1 METNARYMLV
11 GAFVLLLTLGAVFFV
26 IWMGKAELTTNTRF
40 YDIYFQGSVT
50 GLKNGAQVLYRG
62 VPIGSV
68 SSIAINPQEMEYILV
83 RVSIDKTVPLYEDS
97 VASLEMQ
104 GITGIAFV
112 QIKGGNPESSLLK
125 IKDGNKYPII
135 LSKPSKLEEI
145 FDAAPKLIKNVNN
158 LSHNLN
164 SLISGDNQKNV
175 TLIIDNIQTIT
186 HTLSEQSQTF
196 ENLIKNANIAFENL
210 QDMSERYK
218 ILADTVEKHLV
229 PTLEITHGFLMDNR
243 EPLNV
248 FLNSG
253 LYEFSSTLSELK
265 RTLASINRVAQEI
278 ERDPLTFLLG
288 ITDEGYPLK

>member
-1 METNARYMLV
+1 METNARYTLV
-11 GAFVLLLTLGAVFFV
+11 GAFVLLLTLGSILFV
-26 IWMGKAELTTNTRF
+26 VWMGKTEITTNTRF

-68 SSIAINPQEMEYILV
+68 NSIMIDPQEMEYILV
-83 RVSIDKTVPLYEDS
+83 RVSINKAIPLYETS

-112 QIKGGNPESSLLK
+112 QIKGGSPDSSILK
-125 IKDGNKYPII
+125 TKKGDKYPII
-135 LSKPSKLEEI
+135 PSKPSKLEEI
-145 FDAAPKLIKNVNN
+145 FDAAPRLLKNINT
-158 LSHNLN
+158 LTQNLN
-164 SLISGDNQKNV
+164 SLITDKNKQNV
-175 TLIIDNIQTIT
+175 NRILDNIQTIT
-186 HTLSEQSQTF
+186 HTLSEQSNSF
-196 ENLIKNANIAFENL
+196 EALIKNANIAFENL
-210 QDMSERYK
+210 KDMSERYK
-218 ILADTVEKHLV
+218 SLADNVEKHLI
-229 PTLEITHGFLMDNR
+229 PTLEITQGFLVDNR

-288 ITDEGYPLK
+288 PTDEGYLLK

>member
-11 GAFVLLLTLGAVFFV
+11 GAFVLLLTIGGIFFILWV
-26 IWMGKAELTTNTRF
+26 GKSELTTNTRF

-68 SSIAINPQEMEYILV
+68 SSIAINPQDMEYVLV
-83 RVSIDKTVPLYEDS
+83 RVSINKSVPLYEDS
-97 VASLEMQ
+97 IASLEMQ

-112 QIKGGNPESSLLK
+112 QIKGGNPESSLLRVK
-125 IKDGNKYPII
+125 EGNKYPII
-135 LSKPSKLEEI
+135 ASKPSKLEEI
-145 FDAAPKLIKNVNN
+145 VEEAPKLLKNVSK
-158 LSHNLN
+158 LTRNLN
-164 SLISGDNQKNV
+164 SLINGANQKNIN
-175 TLIIDNIQTIT
+175 LIIDNIKKIT
-186 HTLSEQSQTF
+186 HTLSEQSYAF
-196 ENLIKNANIAFENL
+196 ESLVKNANMAFQNL

-218 ILADTVEKHLV
+218 TLADTVEKHLI

-288 ITDEGYPLK
+288 TTDEGYILK